1 MTFTH
6 VMEINGKMYFKEN
19 IFISRRKH
27 LIKHDYIKLF
37 KLLFLYVSKEKTC
50 YLRRI
55 VVYLDRYTVS

>member
-1 MTFTH
+1 MTFRH

-37 KLLFLYVSKEKTC
+37 KLLFLCVSKEKKKPVI
-50 YLRRI
+50 YKELSFI
-55 VVYLDRYTVS
+55 